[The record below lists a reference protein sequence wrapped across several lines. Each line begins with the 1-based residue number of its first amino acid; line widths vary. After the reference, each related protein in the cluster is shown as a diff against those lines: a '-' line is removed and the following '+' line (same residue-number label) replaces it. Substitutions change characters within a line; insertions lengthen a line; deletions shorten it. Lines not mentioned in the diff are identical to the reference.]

1 MNCIDFRRHAL
12 VQPLRLGEE
21 ALTHAAGCAACDAF
35 IERQRQLDAGLF
47 EALQV
52 PVPDGLAER
61 IVLAHGMRQQRR
73 PWVWAAAAA
82 TMVAL
87 ATAAFAPSYLAGN
100 ALAGEAIAHVKEE
113 PQSFRL
119 VSKHAPEFLP
129 GELAAQGIRLAAA
142 LGEVTYTQICP
153 MREGKA
159 RHIVVATARGPVTLL
174 LMPTDTTRRR
184 RALSDAEGLSAI
196 TFSTSRGSIAIVA
209 ANRQHALEVE
219 RLLVLS

>member
-1 MNCIDFRRHAL
+1 MNCIDFRRDAL
-12 VQPLRLGEE
+12 VQPLRLGDE
-21 ALTHAAGCAACDAF
+21 ALAHAAGCAACEAF
-35 IERQRQLDAGLF
+35 IERQRQLDAALH

-52 PVPDGLAER
+52 AAPDGLAER
-61 IVLAHGMRQQRR
+61 IVLAHGIRRR
-73 PWVWAAAAA
+73 PRSWVWAVAASVLVAS
-82 TMVAL
+82 AL
-87 ATAAFAPSYLAGN
+87 AVFAPPFIAGN
-100 ALAGEAIAHVKEE
+100 ALAGEAIAHVREE

-119 VSKHAPEFLP
+119 VSKQAPEFLP
-129 GELAAQGIRLAAA
+129 AELAAQGIRLGAA

-174 LMPTDTTRRR
+174 LMPSDTTSRR
-184 RALSDAEGLSAI
+184 RAHSDAEGLSAI
-196 TFSTSRGSIAIVA
+196 TFPAARGSIAIVA

>member
-1 MNCIDFRRHAL
+1 MNCIDFRRHAV
-12 VQPLRLGEE
+12 VQPLRLGDE
-21 ALTHAAGCAACDAF
+21 ALAHAAGCTGCEAF
-35 IERQRQLDAGLF
+35 IERQRQLDADLLA
-47 EALQV
+47 ALQV
-52 PVPDGLAER
+52 PAPDGLAER
-61 IVLAHGMRQQRR
+61 IVLAQGIRRRHR
-73 PWVWAAAAA
+73 PWAWAAAASVLVA
-82 TMVAL
+82 SAL
-87 ATAAFAPSYLAGN
+87 AIVAPPYFAGN

-119 VSKHAPEFLP
+119 VSRHAPEFLP

-174 LMPTDTTRRR
+174 LMPGDSTARR
-184 RALSDAEGLSAI
+184 RASSDAEGLSAI
-196 TFSTSRGSIAIVA
+196 TLPAARGSIAIVA
-209 ANRQHALEVE
+209 SNRQHALEVE